1 MNIEAD
7 FYTVDPTDAPHE
19 MKEIQTLLAA
29 NNLELDGQVELFV
42 VYRREGHVV
51 ACAGLDH
58 YTIKCVAIAQHFR
71 GESISLRL
79 GSAVVKLAAER
90 GQFHL
95 FLYSP
100 PHNLPFFR
108 GWGFYPLV
116 EVPRLVILMENSPVA
131 IQRYCDGLRE
141 RRRPGRRIGAIVLN
155 ANPFTLGHRYL
166 VEQAAHA
173 CDWLHVFVVGE
184 DASLLS
190 YDDRLAVVAAGVTH
204 IDKLTLH
211 PGSDYIISRA
221 TFPGYFLKE
230 KPLIDSSWA
239 AIDVLL
245 FREYIAPAL
254 RITHRYV
261 GTELFDPVTRCYNAE
276 MKHWLQHAASAAPPI
291 AVVEIPRASV
301 DGTPISASQV
311 RRLLARRDFATIKE
325 LVPATTLEFLE
336 RKVSAG
342 NNVSEME
349 GQER

>member
-1 MNIEAD
+1 MKEAAFMSIEAD
-7 FYTVDPTDAPHE
+7 FYTVDPTDG
-19 MKEIQTLLAA
+19 K
-29 NNLELDGQVELFV
+29 VELFV
-42 VYRREGHVV
+42 VYRQEGHVV

-71 GESISLRL
+71 GESLSLQL
-79 GSAVVKLAAER
+79 GSEVVKLAAER

-141 RRRPGRRIGAIVLN
+141 RRRPGRKIGAIVLN
-155 ANPFTLGHRYL
+155 ANPFTLGHLYL
-166 VEQAAHA
+166 VEQAANA

-190 YDDRLAVVAAGVTH
+190 YDDRFAVVAAGVMH

-211 PGSDYIISRA
+211 PGSEYIISRA
-221 TFPGYFLKE
+221 TFPSYFLKE

-254 RITHRYV
+254 AITHRYV
-261 GTELFDPVTRCYNAE
+261 GTEPFDPVTSSYNAE
-276 MKHWLQHAASAAPPI
+276 MKHWLQDAPSAAPPI
-291 AVVEIPRASV
+291 AVVEVPRASV
-301 DGTPISASQV
+301 DGTPISASEV

-325 LVPATTLEFLE
+325 LVPATTFEFLE
-336 RKVSAG
+336 RKGPAR
-342 NNVSEME
+342 NDVSEME
-349 GQER
+349 VQE